1 MKINKLKLDLLQ
13 AKREMNCTQLAEK
26 SGISRQNL
34 STIRQRGT
42 CSILSAAKIAKALEV
57 ELTEIIET
65 EE

>member
-13 AKREMNCTQLAEK
+13 AEREMSCTQLAQK

-42 CSILSAAKIAKALEV
+42 CSVLSAAKIAKALGV
-57 ELTEIIET
+57 DPAEIIET

>member
-1 MKINKLKLDLLQ
+1 MKINRLKLDLLQ
-13 AKREMNCTQLAEK
+13 AEQGFTCSEVAEK
-26 SGISRQNL
+26 AGISRQSF